1 MIITKEIVRYAAE
14 RYINTDESI
23 GEIAKQIGISKTA
36 LVKHFEGLYDTTR
49 LDPKRQAIL
58 DKVKVEKWIKGK
70 STSGNLGH
78 KKLSEEETIEL
89 AKNMV
94 EQNTTLRGLESD
106 VVSTSTLYNSFTKNT
121 LGKDLYDEVSDQYY
135 KNKKHK

>member
-23 GEIAKQIGISKTA
+23 GEIAKQLGVSKTA

-58 DKVKVEKWIKGK
+58 DKVKAEKWIKGK

-78 KKLSEEETIEL
+78 KKIRK
-89 AKNMV
+89 A
-94 EQNTTLRGLESD
+94 Q
-106 VVSTSTLYNSFTKNT
+106 
-121 LGKDLYDEVSDQYY
+121 QW
-135 KNKKHK
+135 KKKPEKPLQKK

>member
-58 DKVKVEKWIKGK
+58 D
-70 STSGNLGH
+70 
-78 KKLSEEETIEL
+78 
-89 AKNMV
+89 
-94 EQNTTLRGLESD
+94 
-106 VVSTSTLYNSFTKNT
+106 
-121 LGKDLYDEVSDQYY
+121 
-135 KNKKHK
+135 

>member
-23 GEIAKQIGISKTA
+23 GEIAKQLGISKTA
-36 LVKHFEGLYDTTR
+36 LVKHFEGMYDTTR

-58 DKVKVEKWIKGK
+58 DKVKVEKWTKGK

-78 KKLSEEETIEL
+78 KKLSEEETIKL

-94 EQNTTLRGLESD
+94 EQKTTLRGLESD
-106 VVSTSTLYNSFTKNT
+106 VSTSTLYNSFKKKT
-121 LGKDLYDEVSDQYY
+121 LGEDLYDEVSNQYDE
-135 KNKKHK
+135 NKKRK

>member
-1 MIITKEIVRYAAE
+1 MKA
-14 RYINTDESI
+14 
-23 GEIAKQIGISKTA
+23 
-36 LVKHFEGLYDTTR
+36 
-49 LDPKRQAIL
+49 
-58 DKVKVEKWIKGK
+58 EKWIKGK

-106 VVSTSTLYNSFTKNT
+106 VSPSTLYNSFKKNT
-121 LGKDLYDEVSDQYY
+121 LGEDLYDEVSKRYY
-135 KNKKHK
+135 ENKKHK

>member
-23 GEIAKQIGISKTA
+23 GEIAKQLGISKTA
-36 LVKHFEGLYDTTR
+36 LVKHFEGMYDTTR

-58 DKVKVEKWIKGK
+58 DKVKAEKWIKGK

-78 KKLSEEETIEL
+78 KKLSEEETIKL

-106 VVSTSTLYNSFTKNT
+106 VVSTSTLYNLFTEKT
-121 LGKDLYDEVSDQYY
+121 LGKDLYDEVSNQYAE
-135 KNKKHK
+135 NKKRK

>member
-1 MIITKEIVRYAAE
+1 MVITKEIVRYAAE

-23 GEIAKQIGISKTA
+23 GEIAKQLGISKTA

-58 DKVKVEKWIKGK
+58 DKVKAEKWIKGK

-78 KKLSEEETIEL
+78 KKLSKEKTIEL

-106 VVSTSTLYNSFTKNT
+106 VSTSTLYNSFKKKT
-121 LGKDLYDEVSDQYY
+121 LGKDLYDEVSNRYY
-135 KNKKHK
+135 KNKKRK

>member
-23 GEIAKQIGISKTA
+23 GEIAKQLGISKTA

-58 DKVKVEKWIKGK
+58 DKVKAEKWIKGK

-78 KKLSEEETIEL
+78 KKLSEEETIKL

>member
-23 GEIAKQIGISKTA
+23 GEIAKQLGISKTA

-58 DKVKVEKWIKGK
+58 DKVKVEKWTKGK

-78 KKLSEEETIEL
+78 KKLSEEETIKL

-94 EQNTTLRGLESD
+94 EQKTTLRGLESD
-106 VVSTSTLYNSFTKNT
+106 VVSTSTLYNLFTKKT
-121 LGKDLYDEVSDQYY
+121 LGEDLYNEVSNQYAE
-135 KNKKHK
+135 NKKRK

>member
-23 GEIAKQIGISKTA
+23 GEIAKQLGISKTA
-36 LVKHFEGLYDTTR
+36 LVKHFEGMYDTTR

-78 KKLSEEETIEL
+78 KKLSEEETIKL